1 MRPFSALSCLA
12 RTASTSCGSSSDV
25 VFVDLNVDRHCPGCP
40 AENRP
45 SIRLGKS
52 FNLPQ
57 KRTEDRWQ
65 FADAITWLIA
75 NRSGQ
80 HTVKSGFDVSFV
92 RDDNFFPL
100 NFAGTFT
107 FTHDLPFD
115 PANANTYPAQ
125 FTNSAGPP
133 NVNLEDRMYAIFLQD
148 QWRPTA
154 RLTFNAGI
162 RWDYE
167 DAPGISHDIDN
178 IAPRLGFSYDLTGTA
193 KTVLR
198 GSYGHYYDQV
208 YLLVPRE
215 VEQAAALVQARIDNP
230 GYPDPLGPNPR
241 RTGSRPL
248 IPSTTVYGTNMKTA
262 VAAEAT
268 LGIQHELGANTVLA
282 LDGVWAEGY
291 HLLAGHDLN
300 YPDLNDPLRP
310 RPNPNSL
317 VIQAYETRGN
327 SWYTGLQAS
336 LKRLHAN
343 RYSYFVAYTLSSSER
358 DTEDFRFAPQDQRDY
373 AADRGPGR
381 KRFPSAAR
389 REHDGRPA
397 I

>member
-1 MRPFSALSCLA
+1 
-12 RTASTSCGSSSDV
+12 
-25 VFVDLNVDRHCPGCP
+25 
-40 AENRP
+40 
-45 SIRLGKS
+45 
-52 FNLPQ
+52 
-57 KRTEDRWQ
+57 
-65 FADAITWLIA
+65 
-75 NRSGQ
+75 
-80 HTVKSGFDVSFV
+80 V